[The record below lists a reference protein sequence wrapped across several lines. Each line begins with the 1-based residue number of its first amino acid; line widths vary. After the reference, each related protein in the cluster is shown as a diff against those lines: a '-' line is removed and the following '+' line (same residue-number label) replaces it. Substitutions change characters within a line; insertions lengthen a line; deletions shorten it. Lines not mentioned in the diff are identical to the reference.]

1 MISSEIFHKDETFF
15 IVLKL
20 LENSLEIATM
30 ELVCVEAGGRS
41 PGWSPEIN
49 FIVNIF
55 MEKF

>member
-1 MISSEIFHKDETFF
+1 MISSETFHKDETFF
-15 IVLKL
+15 IVSKL
-20 LENSLEIATM
+20 LENCLVIATM
-30 ELVCVEAGGRS
+30 ELICVKAGGRS